1 MRRVTWKD
9 EDDGVDVISVPP
21 AERDEER
28 VGEKL
33 AMVEGPEGTT
43 EAAFEGEGEVDVE
56 VGESDKGK
64 EREEKGKGREVG
76 EWGGIVQL
84 DFPVCPPLVPPHILL
99 RLSLT
104 LSPLSFVLGRHPG
117 RVVSFSPC
125 SPPSISVW
133 YAPGHVG
140 HASINPT
147 SSPEPKLRGLHGPLS
162 DCESL
167 FPPAFLALKISRR

>member
-9 EDDGVDVISVPP
+9 EDDGVNVVSVPP
-21 AERDEER
+21 AEGDEER

-33 AMVEGPEGTT
+33 AMVEEPEGT
-43 EAAFEGEGEVDVE
+43 EAAFEGEVE
-56 VGESDKGK
+56 VGERDKEK

-76 EWGGIVQL
+76 ERGGIVQL
-84 DFPVCPPLVPPHILL
+84 DFPVCPPLFPPHTLL

-104 LSPLSFVLGRHPG
+104 LSPLSFVPGRHPG
-117 RVVSFSPC
+117 RVVSLPPC

-140 HASINPT
+140 HVFNDPT
-147 SSPEPKLRGLHGPLS
+147 SSPESQLRGLHGPLS
-162 DCESL
+162 GCESPS
-167 FPPAFLALKISRR
+167 PPAFLALKKSLRKNS

>member
-21 AERDEER
+21 AEGDEER

-33 AMVEGPEGTT
+33 AMVEEPEGTT
-43 EAAFEGEGEVDVE
+43 EAAFEGEVE
-56 VGESDKGK
+56 VGEFDKGK

-76 EWGGIVQL
+76 ERGGVQL

-104 LSPLSFVLGRHPG
+104 LSPLSFAPGRHPD
-117 RVVSFSPC
+117 RVVSVPPC
-125 SPPSISVW
+125 SPPSLSVW
-133 YAPGHVG
+133 YAPGHVK
-140 HASINPT
+140 HASNDPT
-147 SSPEPKLRGLHGPLS
+147 SSPEPQLRDLHGPLS
-162 DCESL
+162 GCKSP
-167 FPPAFLALKISRR
+167 FPSAFLALKISRRKIS